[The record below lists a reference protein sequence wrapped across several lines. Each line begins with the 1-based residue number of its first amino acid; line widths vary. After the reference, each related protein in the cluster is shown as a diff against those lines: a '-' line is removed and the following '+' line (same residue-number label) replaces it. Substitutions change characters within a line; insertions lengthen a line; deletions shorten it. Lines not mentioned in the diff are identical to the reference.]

1 MSPNRLPRGLE
12 ASLRTAWDDTP
23 VAIVEG
29 LRGVGK
35 STLVRQ
41 FTPSEHYL
49 DLANSVL
56 RQRVSGDLVGWLE
69 SLPQGTVV
77 DEAQLIPG
85 LKLAIKAEVDRRFGG
100 HRQFLLTGSA
110 RLARDELGGSEPLVG
125 RSLSF
130 RLHPFAQCEL
140 RGTPRDVITA
150 LFDDNPVDWRCGR
163 TPTAELRALL
173 AGGGIP
179 SIREADNRRATV
191 AAQYPSDL
199 FGSGVYETT
208 RDVEGVLRLFRWIAG
223 RSGQL
228 RQISEFGRQTEL
240 ARDTVHAYLSEL
252 QQVFLVESIPALR
265 RRPDKRETDAPR
277 LFVADSALVTQR
289 TTDAPESVFSDEEGS
304 LLETFV
310 ANELMRV
317 GSWSTTSLDPW
328 WLKHWRKDQKYEV
341 DLVIERSDG
350 KFIGIEVKAS
360 RDITDKQLK
369 GLNSLRADYPDEFHR
384 GFVIHH
390 GERVNRLGDDQL
402 WSLPFSALWTIGE
415 AMKTHDL
422 DVGLSPR
429 LARTI
434 SLAADITAARLQ
446 SVGRL
451 TVVPRIER
459 FEQLREPIE
468 RRLVLVTDVVT
479 QFGLTAT
486 VEQSVVHRHDN
497 PVRSDDQMV
506 ADLLIV
512 VALADP
518 VSKKSASVQV
528 TGWIHASGL
537 TSISVTL
544 RHAGSSS
551 TFEAVTKPSPD
562 DVFAELDNAL
572 IPFAEQLPDVILSL
586 LA

>member
-1 MSPNRLPRGLE
+1 MSPNRLPRGFE

-41 FTPSEHYL
+41 LTPAEHYL

-77 DEAQLIPG
+77 DEAQLMPG
-85 LKLAIKAEVDRRFGG
+85 LKLAIKAEVDRRFGA
-100 HRQFLLTGSA
+100 HRQLLLTGSA

-173 AGGGIP
+173 EGGGIP
-179 SIREADNRRATV
+179 GIRDAGDRRATV
-191 AAQYPSDL
+191 VAQYPSTL

-208 RDVEGVLRLFRWIAG
+208 RDVEGMLRLFRWIAAL
-223 RSGQL
+223 SGQP
-228 RQISEFGRQTEL
+228 RRVADFARKTEL

-265 RRPDKRETDAPR
+265 RRPDKRETDTPR

-289 TTDAPESVFSDEEGS
+289 TTGAESVFTDDDGS

-310 ANELMRV
+310 ATELMRV

-328 WLKHWRKDQKYEV
+328 WMKHWRKDQKYEV

-350 KFIGIEVKAS
+350 KLIGIEVKAS
-360 RDITDKQLK
+360 RDITDRQLT
-369 GLNSLRADYPDEFHR
+369 GLKSLRADYPEEFHR

-402 WSLPFSALWTIGE
+402 WSLPFSALWTIGG
-415 AMKTHDL
+415 AMRTDDL

-434 SLAADITAARLQ
+434 SRAAETTAARLR

-451 TVVPRIER
+451 TVIPRIER

-512 VALADP
+512 VTLADP
-518 VSKKSASVQV
+518 VSGKNASVQV
-528 TGWIHASGL
+528 TGCIHASGL

-544 RHAGSSS
+544 LHSGQAS
-551 TFEAVTKPSPD
+551 TFEAVTKPTPD
-562 DVFAELDNAL
+562 DVLAELDDAL
-572 IPFAEQLPDVILSL
+572 IALAEQLPDVIVSL